1 MREEEGGPTVVQV
14 VSAMSRVAHELKGAG
29 VDAGESRR
37 RRPVMVGI
45 VGDSAAGKTTLTRG
59 IANIFGQQRVTVVC
73 ADDYHRYD
81 REARARLQVTP
92 LNPECNY
99 LGILEQHLQL
109 MALGETVLKPVYNHK
124 NGGLDAPE
132 LVVPSE
138 IVLVE
143 GLLGLHTKAMRD
155 CLDVKVYLDPPEE
168 LRRQWKVERDCAK
181 RGYEPDE
188 VLRQLEE
195 REGDSE
201 AFIRPQRENADI
213 IVSFSPPE
221 GVEKMDRAHLDVKLV
236 LRPTLPHPYLLEIA
250 DQTQV
255 DEVQPVRLSLS
266 RDHNKPVDVLEIEG
280 HIAPEVSGIAESLIW
295 GRMNLNGAHLD
306 REAIGT
312 FQENEQMRRSE
323 SLALTQ
329 LLLVFQ
335 LMSARVIT

>member
-1 MREEEGGPTVVQV
+1 MVPV
-14 VSAMSRVAHELKGAG
+14 VSAMSRVAQELKGNG
-29 VDAGESRR
+29 IDAGESRR

-81 REARARLQVTP
+81 RDARARLQVTP

-124 NGGLDAPE
+124 NGGLEAPE
-132 LVVPSE
+132 LVVPAE

-143 GLLGLHTKAMRD
+143 GLLGLHSKAMRD
-155 CLDVKVYLDPPEE
+155 CIDVKVYLDPPEE
-168 LRRQWKVERDCAK
+168 LRHQWKVERDCAK
-181 RGYEPDE
+181 RGYEPAE

-201 AFIRPQRENADI
+201 AFIRPQREHADI

-221 GVEKMDRAHLDVKLV
+221 GVGKMDRAHLDVRLV

-266 RDHNKPVDVLEIEG
+266 RDHHKPVDVLEIEG
-280 HIAPEVSGIAESLIW
+280 HIAPEVSGIAEALIW

-335 LMSARVIT
+335 LMSARVIA